1 MRGDCQ
7 GGIIYP
13 NSKLGEISTTF
24 EAKQTKS
31 ARNMEIDSGES
42 REVAP
47 ETNCFAPFGKW
58 VRAAQG
64 TSCGYNRCW
73 TFPNS
78 SHLLCGLCQLRWYWA
93 SMPALE
99 NVTMLALP
107 KIAFRLPSEAGAHAQ
122 LAHAV
127 VKRIDC

>member
-1 MRGDCQ
+1 M
-7 GGIIYP
+7 YP

-24 EAKQTKS
+24 EAKLTKS

-47 ETNCFAPFGKW
+47 ETNCFAPIWEMGEGS
-58 VRAAQG
+58 AG
-64 TSCGYNRCW
+64 TSCGYNMCW

-93 SMPALE
+93 SMPVERTLQCWHS
-99 NVTMLALP
+99 L
-107 KIAFRLPSEAGAHAQ
+107 KIAFRLPSEAGVHAQ

-127 VKRIDC
+127 VNRIDS